1 MLRSSVK
8 AYKNNLN
15 THNAYKEFREKRAE
29 LRKNNKKISGLKLV
43 NYLYNYAGTGKE
55 YIKILKRAIDQNGLT
70 DFDDAILMNSG
81 KSLPGR
87 ASLIL

>member
-1 MLRSSVK
+1 G
-8 AYKNNLN
+8 
-15 THNAYKEFREKRAE
+15 YKEFREKRAE

-43 NYLYNYAGTGKE
+43 NYLYNYAATGKE

-70 DFDDAILMNSG
+70 DFDDATLMNSG
-81 KSLPGR
+81 KSLPAR

>member
-1 MLRSSVK
+1 MFYS
-8 AYKNNLN
+8 YLN
-15 THNAYKEFREKRAE
+15 THNGYKEFREKRAE

-43 NYLYNYAGTGKE
+43 NYLYNYAATGKE
-55 YIKILKRAIDQNGLT
+55 YTESLKKAINQNRLT
-70 DFDDAILMNSG
+70 DFDDATLMNSG